1 MGFIMIMEN
10 LRHKIEATSP
20 MIAPQI
26 PVIAPQMAATK
37 KHKRDV
43 VLQIP
48 SKNDL
53 KSFVFFTL

>member
-1 MGFIMIMEN
+1 MIIES
-10 LRHKIEATSP
+10 LKHKIEATNP

-43 VLQIP
+43 VLQTP

-53 KSFVFFTL
+53 KSFV

>member
-1 MGFIMIMEN
+1 MGFAMIIES

-26 PVIAPQMAATK
+26 LVIAPQMAATK

-48 SKNDL
+48 FKNDI
-53 KSFVFFTL
+53 KSFVLFTL